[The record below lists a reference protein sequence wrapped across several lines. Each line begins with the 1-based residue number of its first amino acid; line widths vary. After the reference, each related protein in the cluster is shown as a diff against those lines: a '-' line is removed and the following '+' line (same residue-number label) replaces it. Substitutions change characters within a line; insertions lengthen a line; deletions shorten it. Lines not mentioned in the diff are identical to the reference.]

1 MLLGC
6 LAFVI
11 LLGNWNSEA
20 LSEQAVGLPG
30 FEDGIDL
37 LKSNNEGVEF
47 TVWAQRHGAGEHN
60 PRSHGGNGDKY
71 MCDPTLTAAGIEQ
84 AKCAAKGQTK
94 SGSVV
99 AKLVT
104 AITNGEVAFFS
115 SPLARCIETAHTM
128 IGELKK
134 DKTKPKPPLTLL
146 PSWREYTK
154 LLFNRWHRV
163 FRKKPYAAWGMGE
176 NLAKVLGECSKGD
189 RDKIADLK
197 TREGIQ
203 NAFQPFLTAM
213 LTSDDALRQPY
224 EDLADWG
231 DKTVGDKL
239 QQDLQK
245 SGFKE
250 ERCCKSKGEGNPVK
264 YGDNKF
270 CSGVHGKA
278 GTKKM
283 KAYVPPDDATAD
295 TESKLT
301 TAQKDA
307 RCVEIFNDKDI
318 PIMESVCCRCE
329 KDGSLQYFYSH
340 SGTCSPCKGKFPVI
354 KSSAGVCPKVKTNA
368 DAQVC
373 SNKCKKLWG
382 TIDSGI
388 GDRVREAFAQTFA
401 PIPTIFYSY
410 ANACKKSY
418 FIQWC
423 DLKKNLL
430 TFYRSAMWT
439 GDMSEEN
446 GYQAFVDLLTLA
458 NAQGKQKAYV
468 ATHSQT
474 IQYFMYESF
483 QKLIGGERVYTSPV
497 TNKKYK
503 FKGPTDG
510 TQINAI
516 AAVKPATAVIVS
528 FTIKVKPST
537 GSDADYILEVSDA
550 KSYPEN
556 HKAHL
561 YDLPVAGKPG
571 KCADLKKGH

>member
-20 LSEQAVGLPG
+20 LSEQAVGLPAFG
-30 FEDGIDL
+30 AGIDL
-37 LKSNNEGVEF
+37 LKSNKKGVVF
-47 TVWAQRHGAGEHN
+47 TIWAQRHGAGEHN
-60 PRSHGGNGDKY
+60 PRKHGGNGDKY
-71 MCDPTLTAAGIEQ
+71 MCDPTLTDAGIEQ
-84 AKCAAKGQTK
+84 AKCAAEGKTK
-94 SGSVV
+94 PGSVV

-104 AITNGEVAFFS
+104 AITKEEVAFFS

-128 IGELKK
+128 IGELKT
-134 DKTKPKPPLTLL
+134 DKTTKPPLTLL

-154 LLFNRWHRV
+154 NLFNRWHRV
-163 FRKKPYAAWGMGE
+163 FRDKPYAAWGMGE

-197 TREGIQ
+197 TRKGIQ
-203 NAFQPFLTAM
+203 DAFQPFLTAM
-213 LTSDDALRQPY
+213 LTSNNIFRNSY
-224 EDLADWG
+224 EDLTDWG
-231 DKTVGDKL
+231 DKTVGDKI
-239 QQDLQK
+239 QQE
-245 SGFKE
+245 SEFKE
-250 ERCCKSKGEGNPVK
+250 ERCCKSKSGTVK

-270 CSGVHGKA
+270 CSGVHEA

-283 KAYVPPDDATAD
+283 KAYAPPDDTTSD

-301 TAQKDA
+301 PAGKDA
-307 RCVEIFNDKDI
+307 RCVEIFSKKDI
-318 PIMESVCCRCE
+318 PIMESVCCRCKE
-329 KDGSLQYFYSH
+329 SGSPAYFYSH
-340 SGTCSPCKGKFPVI
+340 SGTCSPCEGKFPVI
-354 KSSAGVCPKVKTNA
+354 KSSAGVCPKVKKKA
-368 DAQVC
+368 DAKAC
-373 SNKCKKLWG
+373 SNKCRDLWVK
-382 TIDSGI
+382 IDSGI

-401 PIPTIFYSY
+401 SVPTIFYSY
-410 ANACKKSY
+410 ASACKKNWM
-418 FIQWC
+418 QLC

-430 TFYRSAMWT
+430 TFYRSAMYT
-439 GDMSEEN
+439 GSMTEEN

-474 IQYFMYESF
+474 IQYFMYNSF
-483 QKLIGGERVYTSPV
+483 KKLIGGEAVYTSPV

-503 FKGPTDG
+503 FKGPADG
-510 TQINAI
+510 THIKAI
-516 AAVKPATAVIVS
+516 AKEKPATAVIVS

-561 YDLPVAGKPG
+561 YDLPDAGKPG
-571 KCADLKKGH
+571 KCADLNNGH